1 MSIQREP
8 KNSSSPE
15 TLIIGAGLA
24 GLAAAAFLKANNR
37 EVLVVEA
44 ADEVGGR
51 VRTDV
56 HGEFLLDRGFQVLL
70 TAYPELERHVDLD
83 ALDLCYFEPGAVLVK
98 KDQLSRLIDPAKR
111 PLAVFAAALSRSLKT
126 KDKLRLLKLRILLSK
141 SWEPKSDTSM
151 ESALQEFGFSREA
164 IGSFFFPLLSGIQL
178 TPRLE
183 GSARLG
189 FYVLGCLFRGSAA
202 LPSRGMGEIPK
213 QMSQRLSDD
222 SLMLNSPVESIV
234 GRAVFLKNGLKFQ
247 PAQLIVATDGPSAS
261 QLLGIE
267 TVYSRSQ
274 TCMYFSAPAAPSK
287 DSAIFLAGDGQ
298 GPVRNMAILSNVASS
313 YATGKE
319 ALIVAAMPG
328 DNHVLPDE
336 VLTQMRRWFGESV
349 DEWHHLKTF
358 AITHSQPLFEPGRA
372 FRRPLEI
379 SDNCFVCGDHRDT
392 PSIQGA
398 LVSGRRVAETI
409 LSKV

>member
-1 MSIQREP
+1 VSIQREP

-24 GLAAAAFLKANNR
+24 GLAAAALLKANNR

-83 ALDLCYFEPGAVLVK
+83 ALDLSYFEPGAVLVK

-141 SWEPKSDTSM
+141 SWEPKSDISM
-151 ESALQEFGFSREA
+151 ESALQELGFSSEA

-189 FYVLGCLFRGSAA
+189 FYILGCLFRGSAA
-202 LPSRGMGEIPK
+202 VPSQGMGEIPK
-213 QMSQRLSDD
+213 QMSRRISED
-222 SLMLNSPVESIV
+222 SLMLNSPVESIA
-234 GRAVFLKNGLKFQ
+234 GRDVFFKERIEVSTSSVDCGNRWPQRISASRNRNCLFTFSNMYVFLG
-247 PAQLIVATDGPSAS
+247 S
-261 QLLGIE
+261 
-267 TVYSRSQ
+267 
-274 TCMYFSAPAAPSK
+274 C
-287 DSAIFLAGDGQ
+287 
-298 GPVRNMAILSNVASS
+298 
-313 YATGKE
+313 
-319 ALIVAAMPG
+319 
-328 DNHVLPDE
+328 
-336 VLTQMRRWFGESV
+336 
-349 DEWHHLKTF
+349 
-358 AITHSQPLFEPGRA
+358 
-372 FRRPLEI
+372 
-379 SDNCFVCGDHRDT
+379 
-392 PSIQGA
+392 GA
-398 LVSGRRVAETI
+398 LERQRHFSCRGRSGTSKEYGYFVKCSAKLRGGRTSADCCCDARRQ
-409 LSKV
+409 

>member
-1 MSIQREP
+1 M
-8 KNSSSPE
+8 
-15 TLIIGAGLA
+15 
-24 GLAAAAFLKANNR
+24 
-37 EVLVVEA
+37 
-44 ADEVGGR
+44 GGR

-83 ALDLCYFEPGAVLVK
+83 ALDLSYFEPGAVLVK

-111 PLAVFAAALSRSLKT
+111 PLAVFTAALSRSLKT

-141 SWEPKSDTSM
+141 SWEPKSDISM
-151 ESALQEFGFSREA
+151 ESALQELGFSSDA

-189 FYVLGCLFRGSAA
+189 FYILGCLFRGSAA
-202 LPSRGMGEIPK
+202 VPSQGMGEIPK
-213 QMSQRLSDD
+213 QMSRRISED
-222 SLMLNSPVESIV
+222 SLMLNSPVESIA
-234 GRAVFLKNGLKFQ
+234 GRDVFLKNGLKFQ

-261 QLLGIE
+261 QHLGIE

-274 TCMYFSAPAAPSK
+274 TCMYFSAPVAPSK
-287 DSAIFLAGDGQ
+287 DSAIFLAGEGQ
-298 GPVRNMAILSNVASS
+298 GPVRNMAILSNVAPS
-313 YATGKE
+313 YATGGQ

-328 DNHVLPDE
+328 DNDVTTDE
-336 VLTQMRRWFGESV
+336 VLTQMHRWFGECV
-349 DEWHHLKTF
+349 DEWNHLKTF
-358 AITHSQPLFEPGRA
+358 GIAHSQPLFEPGRP
-372 FRRPLEI
+372 FRRPIEI

-398 LVSGRRVAETI
+398 LVSGRRAAETI